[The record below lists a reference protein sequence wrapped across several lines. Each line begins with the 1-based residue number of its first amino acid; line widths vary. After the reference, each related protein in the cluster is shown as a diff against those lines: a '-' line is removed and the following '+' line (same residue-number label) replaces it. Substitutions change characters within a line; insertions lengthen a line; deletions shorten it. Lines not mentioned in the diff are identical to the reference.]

1 MLDQA
6 SHGLNQSGSSVPAQQ
21 KSTQPQTE
29 LRNANLLLNR
39 LSRSGEGFSWIESI
53 CDKEN
58 KSACNDSLI
67 DQTFAPLAMVTKAPD
82 VKKKALKTYNVN
94 LTSID
99 SAVYD
104 ENWATKQANS
114 FTDWMNFTFSNALE
128 SPALSSEETAM
139 TCDGVVEGN
148 ANGLKILLQKK
159 DEAIS
164 RQKCYQLYHSAD
176 FLKVLKAVEQEICE
190 GRLVL
195 RDDRDILA
203 DLGLQEQ
210 LFSLIFSYEMP
221 WIRLGLEIVFG
232 EIISLHSNAKAA
244 AYPCKS
250 NCSKWKNAI
259 KTFVLERL
267 LANPDLVAQYTKQQ
281 LLCAAYDKKLRMQ
294 TRQHT
299 LKKFLALVIL
309 LDRAK
314 KNVILP
320 LPTLFVSNAPVKCS
334 KDVILT
340 FSREIMRGEG
350 DVMRHLGLLGYHVS
364 FAQSFIDE
372 FDYTVTNL
380 AVCERM
386 RTCSIRLLFLSFF
399 YANHLCY
406 QRHY

>member
-1 MLDQA
+1 MSTL
-6 SHGLNQSGSSVPAQQ
+6 Q

-58 KSACNDSLI
+58 KCASNESLI
-67 DQTFAPLAMVTKAPD
+67 DQTFVPLSVVTKIPD
-82 VKKKALKTYNVN
+82 MKKKAAKSYNVN

-104 ENWATKQANS
+104 ENWATKQTNS
-114 FTDWMNFTFSNALE
+114 FTDWMNFTFSNSLE
-128 SPALSSEETAM
+128 SPALNGEEAIIAY
-139 TCDGVVEGN
+139 DGLVEGN

-164 RQKCYQLYHSAD
+164 RQKCFQLYHSQD
-176 FLKVLKAVEQEICE
+176 FLKVLKAVEQEICD

-210 LFSLIFSYEMP
+210 LFNLIFSYEMP

-232 EIISLHSNAKAA
+232 EIISLHSNARSGAF
-244 AYPCKS
+244 PCKS
-250 NCSKWKNAI
+250 SCTKWKNAI

-281 LLCAAYDKKLRMQ
+281 LLCAAYDKKLRIQ

-299 LKKFLALVIL
+299 LKKFLALVVL
-309 LDRAK
+309 LDCAK
-314 KNVILP
+314 KNVILS
-320 LPTLFVSNAPVKCS
+320 LPTLFVRTAPVKSS
-334 KDVILT
+334 KDIILT

-350 DVMRHLGLLGYHVS
+350 DVMRHLGLLGYHVT

-380 AVCERM
+380 AVREYEV
-386 RTCSIRLLFLSFF
+386 TLAEIF
-399 YANHLCY
+399 
-406 QRHY
+406 